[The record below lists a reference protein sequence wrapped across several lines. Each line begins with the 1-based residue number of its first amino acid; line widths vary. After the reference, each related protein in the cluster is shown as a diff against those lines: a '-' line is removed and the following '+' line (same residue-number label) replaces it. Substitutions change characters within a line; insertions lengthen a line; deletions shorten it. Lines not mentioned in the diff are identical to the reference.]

1 MGYVRDD
8 IKLFKL
14 FTYDER
20 RTKDIL
26 PHTHTHTA
34 HVIICI
40 IAVYIKFKLNM
51 FVRCVIIVQILCASA
66 SLIYSHARMF
76 MYVLRYE
83 SSLFPYNKKSFEI

>member
-20 RTKDIL
+20 RDDAPKISS
-26 PHTHTHTA
+26 HTHTA

-40 IAVYIKFKLNM
+40 IAAYIKFKLNM
-51 FVRCVIIVQILCASA
+51 FVRYVIIVQILCASA

-76 MYVLRYE
+76 MYMCCFMKAA
-83 SSLFPYNKKSFEI
+83 FPI